1 MAVLIHAFPFVT
13 ESGFDRNVAAA
24 GLSIDG
30 FGNLVSKVAW
40 GWGLGRFSPRLLVP
54 VAFGVSATGVTL
66 ILTAGSL
73 NLQVLLMVGFFFYG
87 FGFAGTIPL
96 SEYTWARYFGRGYIG
111 AIRGAG
117 NPPALLMSAAAPV
130 LVDVWFN
137 VAGAYQWAFVAVIVS
152 FFAAA
157 TLVAA
162 SKASVD

>member
-13 ESGFDRNVAAA
+13 ESGFDRNVPAV
-24 GLSIDG
+24 GLSING
-30 FGNLVSKVAW
+30 LVSKVAW

-73 NLQVLLMVGFFFYG
+73 NLQVLLMEGFFFYG

-96 SEYTWARYFGRGYIG
+96 SEFTWTRYFGRGYIG

-130 LVDVWFN
+130 LVGVWFD
-137 VAGAYQWAFVAVIVS
+137 VAGAYQ
-152 FFAAA
+152 
-157 TLVAA
+157 
-162 SKASVD
+162 